1 MLGLL
6 LRWRLWNVA
15 PYFGA
20 LAVVMTRPPRGKAQ
34 PFAHMIFA
42 VVDGIASVAID
53 NESVRRARI
62 KSDRQRSILMG
73 VSGAG
78 ADQAIAARNVA
89 SKRVRCRTHIGCVHV
104 KKSSRSLLAVGR
116 LARVSQCSEKAFAFN
131 VRCYGGWPD

>member
-1 MLGLL
+1 MAG
-6 LRWRLWNVA
+6 
-15 PYFGA
+15 
-20 LAVVMTRPPRGKAQ
+20 PPRGDAQ
-34 PFAHMIFA
+34 PFAHMILA
-42 VVDGIASVAID
+42 LTEGIAGMAID
-53 NESVRRARI
+53 DKTIGRARI

-116 LARVSQCSEKAFAFN
+116 LAGVSQCRQKAFAFN